1 MLPYFNNPALS
12 FSPQCLALFNT
23 PYIFLIYL
31 VYYSFPPQEFSLHK
45 GWNLC
50 LVHCCFLCL
59 ENNIVSNIGSVSI
72 HGMNIEYILL
82 SLLCKE
88 KAKFRDT
95 KKKKNPWSYGRHSK
109 FSRLLLKTGNYI
121 ARSYHSS
128 KEDTEIHTDG
138 VTTLSQRAVH
148 LIKDWVTI
156 QTLSHVVS
164 KF

>member
-95 KKKKNPWSYGRHSK
+95 KKKKIPDLMAG
-109 FSRLLLKTGNYI
+109 I
-121 ARSYHSS
+121 PSS
-128 KEDTEIHTDG
+128 AGFCWK
-138 VTTLSQRAVH
+138 L
-148 LIKDWVTI
+148 VTI
-156 QTLSHVVS
+156 LQGLTILARRTLR
-164 KF
+164 FTQME